1 MRTIALLVSLLALPA
16 LADGAAGISWKAPDS
31 WKKEADRPMRAATYT
46 IAPVKG
52 DTDSA
57 ECGVFFCG
65 SGQGGSVE
73 AHIDRWVGQFEG
85 AKAPTP
91 KKEKIAGYDVTSV
104 ELVGTYSP
112 PNMMNPNAP
121 KVSKPGTELYAFI
134 VTAPQGNV
142 FFKLSGPKKTVD
154 AAKADFQKMLKGLT
168 KAK

>member
-1 MRTIALLVSLLALPA
+1 MSLLALPA
-16 LADGAAGISWKAPDS
+16 LADAAAGISWKAPDA
-31 WKKEADRPMRAATYT
+31 WKKEPDRPMRAATYT

-57 ECGVFFCG
+57 ECGVFFFG

-73 AHIDRWVGQFEG
+73 ANIERWTGQFEG

-91 KKEKIAGYDVTSV
+91 KKEKIAGFDVTSV
-104 ELVGTYSP
+104 ELEGTYTA

-121 KVSKPGTELYAFI
+121 KAPKPNTELYAFI
-134 VTAPQGNV
+134 VAAPEGNV

-154 AAKADFQKMLKGLT
+154 AAKADFTKMLKGLT
-168 KAK
+168 KSP